1 MGDMQEKLQKL
12 RALSEDDK
20 TEAAMLR
27 SRIDE
32 QSQLIMILK
41 NASISWNML
50 IREQIRVSDIKE
62 NQALSTNCVPATET

>member
-41 NASISWNML
+41 NASIS
-50 IREQIRVSDIKE
+50 
-62 NQALSTNCVPATET
+62 